1 MKPNVK
7 ILYVIFCL
15 VLLVDCRITLSQV
28 RLPQLIR
35 DSMILQRDTKVN
47 IWGWAKPGEK
57 VEIKFNKKKYK
68 TTTAT
73 NGKWK
78 LQLPAM
84 KAGGPYS
91 MEIDASNHIVL
102 KEILFGDVWLCSGQS
117 NMVHQVHLHQER
129 YAEDIANANYPEI
142 RHFLIPGTTDLL
154 HPRED
159 ISTGYW
165 KWANQK
171 DIMQFSGVAFSF
183 AKTLYEKYH
192 VPIGL
197 INASVGG
204 PPIESWMSDEGL
216 KEFPASVKK

>member
-1 MKPNVK
+1 MNA
-7 ILYVIFCL
+7 ILKRYGSFCFVML
-15 VLLVDCRITLSQV
+15 CTLLTDAQI
-28 RLPQLIR
+28 RLPALIR
-35 DSMILQRDTKVN
+35 DSMILQRDAKVN

-73 NGKWK
+73 TGKWK
-78 LQLPAM
+78 LQLAAM
-84 KAGGPYS
+84 KAGGPYT
-91 MEIDASNHIVL
+91 MQIDASNHIVL

-142 RHFLIPGTTDLL
+142 RHFLIPTVTDLL

-159 ISTGYW
+159 IPQGYW

-171 DIMQFSGVAFSF
+171 
-183 AKTLYEKYH
+183 
-192 VPIGL
+192 
-197 INASVGG
+197 
-204 PPIESWMSDEGL
+204 
-216 KEFPASVKK
+216 EFL